1 MSKVIKYLP
10 ELQGEEQ
17 LIVAQLIT
25 DMTEE
30 QAEQFSHVY
39 RQRRKD
45 PTITLMTALVFLVG
59 FAGVHRFYLGQI
71 GMGVAYLFTYGFCL
85 IGTIVD
91 LFNYRSLTDSFNEKE
106 ALRVASL
113 IRGAFPAQEDL
124 PQLSD

>member
-17 LIVAQLIT
+17 LAVAQLIT

-45 PTITLMTALVFLVG
+45 PNVTLIMALLG
-59 FAGVHRFYLGQI
+59 FVVVAGAHRFYLGQI
-71 GMGVAYLFTYGFCL
+71 GMGLVYLFTAGFCF

-91 LFNYRSLTDSFNEKE
+91 LFNYRSMTDSYNEKE
-106 ALRVASL
+106 ALQVASL
-113 IRGAFPAQEDL
+113 IRGAFPEHGEPARL
-124 PQLSD
+124 PS